1 MASDDQ
7 PNGSGPT
14 DSHKG
19 GYFEELHVALVVA
32 LVVICVALG
41 VVGWKLHP
49 DSNGFDPVP
58 QNVRILVAG
67 SGFGAT
73 QTLRQS
79 GDEGATLKVTALYAK
94 GEVPLVDAAEYPL
107 ESGPQAAGPVSV
119 MTGPVVMF
127 DGKPLPA
134 SRWGFIVLNPGSA
147 RPCGAHSGYQF
158 GTVRYPM
165 QKPTPALVV
174 PPLQTHESTGITV
187 SPPGLCVRWD
197 TDSPFSLSGPYLS
210 ARFPPLRGISSAI
223 PFTQIPPAGDLGMAT
238 VTRTLSL
245 ESGNNTAN
253 FAIQTD
259 PQPTVSSPR
268 SWAWIIK
275 DTPQVLQLAATNSS
289 ATQRENNDAFYSG
302 VLFGVVGGALI
313 GLITELVV
321 PLHRRRTR
329 RPAG

>member
-1 MASDDQ
+1 
-7 PNGSGPT
+7 
-14 DSHKG
+14 
-19 GYFEELHVALVVA
+19 
-32 LVVICVALG
+32 
-41 VVGWKLHP
+41 
-49 DSNGFDPVP
+49 
-58 QNVRILVAG
+58 
-67 SGFGAT
+67 
-73 QTLRQS
+73 
-79 GDEGATLKVTALYAK
+79 
-94 GEVPLVDAAEYPL
+94 
-107 ESGPQAAGPVSV
+107 
-119 MTGPVVMF
+119 
-127 DGKPLPA
+127 
-134 SRWGFIVLNPGSA
+134 
-147 RPCGAHSGYQF
+147 
-158 GTVRYPM
+158 
-165 QKPTPALVV
+165 
-174 PPLQTHESTGITV
+174 
-187 SPPGLCVRWD
+187 
-197 TDSPFSLSGPYLS
+197 
-210 ARFPPLRGISSAI
+210 
-223 PFTQIPPAGDLGMAT
+223 MAT

>member
-7 PNGSGPT
+7 ANGSGPT

-147 RPCGAHSGYQF
+147 RPCGARFGIPIRYGPLSDAKAHARPGRASPADARIDWHHREPTRIVRPLGHQF
-158 GTVRYPM
+158 
-165 QKPTPALVV
+165 
-174 PPLQTHESTGITV
+174 PLQPQRALPQRALPAATRDLE
-187 SPPGLCVRWD
+187 R
-197 TDSPFSLSGPYLS
+197 DSLHPD
-210 ARFPPLRGISSAI
+210 
-223 PFTQIPPAGDLGMAT
+223 PAGGG
-238 VTRTLSL
+238 
-245 ESGNNTAN
+245 SGDGDGH
-253 FAIQTD
+253 TD
-259 PQPTVSSPR
+259 PFPR
-268 SWAWIIK
+268 EWE
-275 DTPQVLQLAATNSS
+275 QHRQLRHPN
-289 ATQRENNDAFYSG
+289 
-302 VLFGVVGGALI
+302 
-313 GLITELVV
+313 
-321 PLHRRRTR
+321 
-329 RPAG
+329 